1 MKRKML
7 KRLLTSAF
15 ACMFIANGLIT
26 TTVRAVG
33 PKTGEE
39 NQVLVPNL
47 NPTPENLEVV
57 GDGFKITSSINL
69 VGEEEADENAVNAL
83 REFLT
88 ANNIEINS
96 ENDPNSTTLIIGEVD
111 DDIPELDEA
120 LNWLFLLPPNK
131 LLNNPLPFLNCLV
144 SNGIIVVAALAAQP
158 IGPRNLD
165 PILNAPLLSAPR
177 APLKPPL
184 PNNPTSLLRL
194 PFPNRLLNNPL
205 PLLNEPLYPKSLG
218 ECLDNPLSLIKL
230 VGSLNLPFLR
240 LESAPIPS
248 IDNIDKADNAP
259 PNLPPCFSLSL
270 TTSFD
275 L

>member
-7 KRLLTSAF
+7 KRLLTSAFF

-33 PKTGEE
+33 PKTGEG

-120 LNWLFLLPPNK
+120 LNGTTAEGLK
-131 LLNNPLPFLNCLV
+131 EEGYALV
-144 SNGIIVVAALAAQP
+144 SNDGKIAIEGKDGDGTFYGVQTKQLVKESNIPEVNITDYPTVSARGIVE
-158 IGPRNLD
+158 GFME
-165 PILNAPLLSAPR
+165 LL
-177 APLKPPL
+177 
-184 PNNPTSLLRL
+184 
-194 PFPNRLLNNPL
+194 
-205 PLLNEPLYPKSLG
+205 G
-218 ECLDNPLSLIKL
+218 HIK
-230 VGSLNLPFLR
+230 
-240 LESAPIPS
+240 
-248 IDNIDKADNAP
+248 ID
-259 PNLPPCFSLSL
+259 
-270 TTSFD
+270 
-275 L
+275 